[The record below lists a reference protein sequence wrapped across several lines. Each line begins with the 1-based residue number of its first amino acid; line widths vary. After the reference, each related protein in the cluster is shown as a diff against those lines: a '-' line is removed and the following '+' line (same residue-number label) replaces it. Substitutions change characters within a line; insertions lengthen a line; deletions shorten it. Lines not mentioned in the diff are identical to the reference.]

1 MAFSSQL
8 VSVPLVIADATCL
21 TQAGYVGE
29 DVESVLYKLYLEA
42 GGDLEACQRGIVYL
56 DEVDKI
62 SRKSEN
68 VSITRDVSG
77 EGVQQALLKILEGTV
92 VNVPKEGGE
101 MPGARRRRS
110 NQYVDIDLTS

>member
-1 MAFSSQL
+1 MSLCSLCSSLCLAQTLSKL

-56 DEVDKI
+56 DEVDKV
-62 SRKSEN
+62 SEWQRVAKN
-68 VSITRDVSG
+68 KPVVPAD
-77 EGVQQALLKILEGTV
+77 LLHT
-92 VNVPKEGGE
+92 
-101 MPGARRRRS
+101 RRRS
-110 NQYVDIDLTS
+110 RASPRMSASLGTSRARASSRPY